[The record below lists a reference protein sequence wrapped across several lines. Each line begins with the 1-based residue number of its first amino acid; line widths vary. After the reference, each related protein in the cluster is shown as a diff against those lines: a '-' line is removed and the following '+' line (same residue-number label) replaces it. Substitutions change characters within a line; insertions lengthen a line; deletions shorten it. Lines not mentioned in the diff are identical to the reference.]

1 MAAARQLDAAD
12 GARANGGPQ
21 ISGDYRV
28 VITQTCLRTPYQTP
42 PATGFDPKTG
52 QLMLDADAFTA
63 IGSGLV
69 QFAGDGSVQITE
81 GTQTEVSVKQTAQGM
96 NPITPMVQFTCN
108 GTYTRQDTK
117 VTLTLTCAIDSG
129 QPGVTVSLGPQN
141 FEGYIDGGNNTISM
155 TNLAAGIQTITV
167 SVGGSAVQ
175 QQQRICTQHALA
187 VRADSDASAEN
198 RSTR

>member
-1 MAAARQLDAAD
+1 MRRPKEPAPEKKKLREDFMNSKKRWILYGGLTLMAAARQLDAAD

-96 NPITPMVQFTCN
+96 
-108 GTYTRQDTK
+108 
-117 VTLTLTCAIDSG
+117 
-129 QPGVTVSLGPQN
+129 
-141 FEGYIDGGNNTISM
+141 
-155 TNLAAGIQTITV
+155 
-167 SVGGSAVQ
+167 
-175 QQQRICTQHALA
+175 
-187 VRADSDASAEN
+187 
-198 RSTR
+198 